1 MTANNR
7 VRLSNFE
14 LLRIVAM
21 FGIVLHHLVIKGAST
36 CGYVTPYNYEKDG
49 FIGLILNSLVVGGG
63 ELFCVNNRMVWYI
76 KTI

>member
-36 CGYVTPYNYEKDG
+36 CGYVTLY
-49 FIGLILNSLVVGGG
+49 FIQPSI
-63 ELFCVNNRMVWYI
+63 
-76 KTI
+76 

>member
-21 FGIVLHHLVIKGAST
+21 FGIISLLKEHLHVDMLHPIIMRRMDLLV
-36 CGYVTPYNYEKDG
+36 
-49 FIGLILNSLVVGGG
+49 
-63 ELFCVNNRMVWYI
+63 
-76 KTI
+76 